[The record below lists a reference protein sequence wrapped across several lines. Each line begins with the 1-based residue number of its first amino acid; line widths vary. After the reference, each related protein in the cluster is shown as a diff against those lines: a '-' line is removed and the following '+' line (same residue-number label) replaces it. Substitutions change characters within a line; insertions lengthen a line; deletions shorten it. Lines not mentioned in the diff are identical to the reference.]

1 MFDSTSDGKS
11 SHKMNRMEI
20 NGGGIDTKSM
30 YTFCNDV
37 LGIRN
42 PGFFFS
48 DRSKKDQ
55 IIVVRLA

>member
-1 MFDSTSDGKS
+1 
-11 SHKMNRMEI
+11 MNRMEI